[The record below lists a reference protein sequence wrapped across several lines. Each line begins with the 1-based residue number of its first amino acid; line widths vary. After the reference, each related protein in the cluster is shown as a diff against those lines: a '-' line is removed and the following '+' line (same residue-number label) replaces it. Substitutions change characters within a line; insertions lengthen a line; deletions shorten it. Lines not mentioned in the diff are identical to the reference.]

1 MEKTLEIHLE
11 EQRERIA
18 IAIETRCKVKGHENH
33 GDGYSAT
40 YAGRYGGV
48 ETTQIKAPTPKVC
61 DKCSDAAEVARGVH
75 FV

>member
-18 IAIETRCKVKGHENH
+18 RAIETRCKVKGHDNY
-33 GDGYSAT
+33 GDGYSAA

-48 ETTQIKAPTPKVC
+48 ETAQVKAPTPKVC
-61 DKCSDAAEVARGVH
+61 ERCSQAAEVARGVSL
-75 FV
+75 V